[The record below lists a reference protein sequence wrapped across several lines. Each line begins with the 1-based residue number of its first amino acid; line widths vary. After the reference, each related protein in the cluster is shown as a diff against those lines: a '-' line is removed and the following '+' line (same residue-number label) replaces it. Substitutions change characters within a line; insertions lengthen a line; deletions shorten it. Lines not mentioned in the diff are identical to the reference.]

1 MTRQGEQSSL
11 ITPNPL
17 LNGPGRPMGQ
27 RVIAGLLAMSM
38 LVTGCG
44 GAFEEGTASGTAGS
58 FDSDAA
64 GLQLSQLKWT
74 VSEPV
79 MEQGDADQV
88 GVTDDGADGKVAAV
102 GKATANTC
110 IVTHVT
116 TVGGLTTQQKNN
128 LRDVWTEA
136 DPTRPGQ
143 KRPRTMHS
151 RQSEM
156 RHAETHHHQYH
167 RRHFHP
173 GGQAAHY
180 SLKFNSIN
188 HQTNTASWNV
198 STEVPLDSASCAQ
211 HLRKLQQIHN
221 GTAPVPTASDSGR
234 YSDWAPFVISTVV
247 GSIIAF
253 AGAALITSAASPT
266 IGPWAAV
273 IAGCVV
279 GGVTGAFVTYMKRNP
294 GDHYD
299 YLSGLFQNC
308 IVGAAT
314 GVGVRMANGW
324 GWAATSLQGSAGRVP
339 ADGVLQTTGLERTA
353 YAAAASQTG
362 PGAVEREL
370 HHGLSVA
377 AQRVARLPATP

>member
-11 ITPNPL
+11 NTPNPL

-88 GVTDDGADGKVAAV
+88 GVTDDDADGKVVAV

-116 TVGGLTTQQKNN
+116 TVGGLSTQHKNN
-128 LRDVWTEA
+128 LAGVWTEA

-211 HLRKLQQIHN
+211 HLRKLQQIQN
-221 GTAPVPTASDSGR
+221 GTVPVPTVSDSGR
-234 YSDWAPFVISTVV
+234 DFDWTPYVVSTVV
-247 GSIIAF
+247 GAIIAF
-253 AGAALITSAASPT
+253 AGSALIAGAASPA
-266 IGPWAAV
+266 IAPWAAV

-279 GGVTGAFVTYMKRNP
+279 GGGTGAMVTYMRPEP
-294 GDHYD
+294 GRHAD
-299 YLSGLFQNC
+299 YLAGSFQNC
-308 IVGAAT
+308 ILGAAG
-314 GVGVRMANGW
+314 GVGVRMVNGW
-324 GWAATSLQGSAGRVP
+324 GWAATSLRGAAARVP
-339 ADGVLQTTGLERTA
+339 ADGVLQTTGLERAA
-353 YAAAASQTG
+353 YAAAASRTS
-362 PGAVEREL
+362 PGAVEL
-370 HHGLSVA
+370 HVHHALSVA
-377 AQRVARLPATP
+377 ADRVARLPATP